1 MSYLDSNVSCKI
13 LYTSVG
19 SEILRIAR
27 TATDL
32 INMVIRVDL
41 LLTRMKKQKSECVR
55 IISFIEKDIWE
66 SL

>member
-1 MSYLDSNVSCKI
+1 MSYLDSNVPCKI

-55 IISFIEKDIWE
+55 IISFIEKYIWE